1 MTDQQSKIADLQAD
15 IGVLKVEI
23 RDIWELVKELSNRK
37 FPWVAALA
45 IGVPVVVTLGGFS
58 MASTITINLTAERLK
73 FLQKTIEQTATLQ
86 QKQYDA
92 HSQQIE
98 RLQDRVERIER
109 RR

>member
-23 RDIWELVKELSNRK
+23 RDIWELVKELSSRK
-37 FPWVAALA
+37 FPWMPTLA
-45 IGVPVVVTLGGFS
+45 ISVPVFVTLSGFS
-58 MASTITINLTAERLK
+58 MASTITINLTSERLK
-73 FLQKTIEQTATLQ
+73 YLQKTIEQTAALQ
-86 QKQYDA
+86 QKQYDI

-98 RLQDRVERIER
+98 RLQIRVEQIER